1 MKKDEAKKNN
11 KSSYPIFLGMAQRV
25 LNKNGS
31 WTIKLVWSR
40 ITFVLFI
47 LGVFAYMLFSL
58 AIYSYFRYFRDYEEM
73 TFLAAMKVPFAR
85 EAHREAVG
93 NYNIKKAK
101 EFLKE
106 GKYRDAYSAL
116 AVGCSR
122 APRNLEGRKMLA
134 EFYQV
139 LFKRPDRALE
149 TLERSLVYAINDI
162 SYIRLYTKLL
172 IDQTE
177 DARLISVGEKILA
190 MPQLKSQDVK
200 LYVAMALSTVY
211 AYHGNYLKSKDFIEK
226 YGLEKT
232 LPGILRL
239 SKNEWE
245 LGNREKAIGI
255 LAENINVPQNKEAIY
270 ALLVNYYVI
279 MRDFDKARQY
289 SMLRSLENPFSMEQR
304 MEYLTLL
311 KNSGDAEGVKRDM
324 EIFFNTYQD
333 NNRSI
338 LYLANFAA
346 DIGDLPFMRR
356 IYDLA
361 LRKDFPIAPYCLL
374 LLETT
379 IAQGDYKAAV
389 AFVEDIMTT
398 KPKWKERHEDVILC
412 LRAVAYYAVGN
423 ANMAD
428 VLVRDIVKRNTIP
441 VKVMVATSRMFDK
454 LDAPEISL
462 KILERAVELYPK
474 HQMAL
479 TRLIQ
484 AELKVGI
491 STDLHN
497 HVVKLLKMRRPPREL
512 IADARVSI
520 CSDKFIFA
528 SNREAIINEID
539 YLMNNKDGNRAFT
552 DSSDSID
559 NNRLLDT
566 SNVDF

>member
-1 MKKDEAKKNN
+1 M
-11 KSSYPIFLGMAQRV
+11 L
-25 LNKNGS
+25 L
-31 WTIKLVWSR
+31 L
-40 ITFVLFI
+40 I
-47 LGVFAYMLFSL
+47 LGVFLYTLFSL
-58 AIYSYFRYFRDYEEM
+58 AIYSYFKYFREYEEM
-73 TFLAAMKVPFAR
+73 TFLAALKVPFTR
-85 EAHREAVG
+85 TEHRETVG
-93 NYNIKKAK
+93 NYNIRKAQ
-101 EFLKE
+101 EFLKA

-116 AVGCSR
+116 VVGCSR
-122 APRNLEGRKMLA
+122 SPRNLEGRKMLA

-149 TLERSLVYAINDI
+149 TLERSLIYAVNDI
-162 SYIRLYTKLL
+162 SYVRLYSKIL

-190 MPQLKSQDVK
+190 MPELKSQDVK
-200 LYVAMALSTVY
+200 LYIAMALSTVY
-211 AYHGNYLKSKDFIEK
+211 AYHGNYIKSKEYIEK

-245 LGNREKAIGI
+245 LGNRDGAIKI
-255 LAENINVPQNKEAIY
+255 LADNINVPQNKEAIY
-270 ALLVNYYVI
+270 ALLVNYYVM

-311 KNSGDAEGVKRDM
+311 KSSGDIDGVKRDM
-324 EIFFNTYQD
+324 EIFLNTYQD

-428 VLVRDIVKRNTIP
+428 VLIGDIVKRNSIP
-441 VKVMVATSRMFDK
+441 VKVMIATSRMFDK
-454 LDAPEISL
+454 LNAPEISL
-462 KILERAVELYPK
+462 RILERAVALYPK

-497 HVVKLLKMRRPPREL
+497 HVMKLLKMRRPPREL
-512 IADARVSI
+512 IADARVNI
-520 CSDKFIFA
+520 CSDKFIYA
-528 SNREAIINEID
+528 ADRDAIINEID

-552 DSSDSID
+552 ESKDSID
-559 NNRLLDT
+559 NDRLLDA
-566 SNVDF
+566 SNLNF